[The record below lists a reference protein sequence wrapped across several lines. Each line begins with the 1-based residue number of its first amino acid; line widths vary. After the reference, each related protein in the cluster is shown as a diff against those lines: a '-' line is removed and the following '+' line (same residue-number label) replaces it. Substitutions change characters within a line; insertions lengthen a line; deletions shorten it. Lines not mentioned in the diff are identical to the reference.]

1 MDIYEPREDSY
12 LLQKHV
18 AKYATGCV
26 LDVGTGSGIQA
37 LTAIK
42 NSDVRDVVAIDIN
55 PAAVQQLNNKIKTE
69 KIRKIKAKVSNLF
82 ENITTKFDLIIFNPP
97 YLPQDPGLG
106 TPDPALCGGK
116 KGWETSEQFLQKA
129 SGHLVPHGKIL
140 FLFST
145 LTNKEKIDA
154 IIQDNL
160 LQFKQIDSQ
169 KLSFEELY
177 VYEITKTPIL
187 RELQRQELE
196 NICYLTS
203 GKRGMIFT
211 GHLERSKRIKTH
223 FAKKETIKVGIK
235 IKKEQSQA
243 QNTITNEAY
252 WLRTLNKYQIGPKYF
267 FHNQNYV
274 VYRFVEGEFILDW
287 LNNNDKTKIIDVLQQ
302 ILRQCRQMDQLQVN
316 KEELHHPYKHILI
329 TKEDQA
335 VMLDFER
342 CSKTEKPQNVT
353 QCVEFFSRIS
363 EELSRKEVQLSKEE
377 LRQLAQ
383 EYKETYSEKAF
394 QDLLKCIK

>member
-42 NSDVRDVVAIDIN
+42 NSNVRDVVAVDIN
-55 PAAVQQLNNKIKTE
+55 TLAIAELNDKIKQQ
-69 KIRKIKAKVSNLF
+69 KLRKIKAITSNLF

-97 YLPQDPGLG
+97 YLPQDEGIV
-106 TPDPALCGGK
+106 DPALYGGK
-116 KGWETSEQFLQKA
+116 KGWEVSGEFLQQA
-129 SGHLVPHGKIL
+129 SEYLVPHGKIL

-145 LTNKEKIDA
+145 LTNKEKIEA
-154 IIQDNL
+154 IIQENL
-160 LQFKQIDSQ
+160 LQFKQIDSL
-169 KLSFEELY
+169 KISFEELY
-177 VYEITKTPIL
+177 VYEITKTPLL

-196 NICYLTS
+196 QIRYLTS

-211 GHLERSKRIKTH
+211 GYLEKSKRIKTH
-223 FAKKETIKVGIK
+223 FAKKEKIKVGIK

-243 QNTITNEAY
+243 QNTIANEAY
-252 WLRTLNKYQIGPKYF
+252 WLRTLNKYQIGPRYL

-274 VYRFVEGEFILDW
+274 VYKFIEGEFILDW
-287 LNNNDKTKIIDVLQQ
+287 IINNDKSKILNVLRQILQQ
-302 ILRQCRQMDQLQVN
+302 CREMDRLQVN

-329 TKEDQA
+329 TADNQP

-353 QCVEFFSRIS
+353 QCIEFFSRMAND
-363 EELSRKEVQLSKEE
+363 LSKKEIVLNKEE
-377 LRQLAQ
+377 LRELAQ
-383 EYKETYSEKAF
+383 EYKDTYSEKAF
-394 QDLLKCIK
+394 QEILKKIK